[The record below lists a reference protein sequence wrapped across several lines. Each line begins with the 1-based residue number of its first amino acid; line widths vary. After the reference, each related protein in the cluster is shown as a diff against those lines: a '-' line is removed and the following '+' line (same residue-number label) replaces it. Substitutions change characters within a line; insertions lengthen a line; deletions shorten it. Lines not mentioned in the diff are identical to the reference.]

1 MTKQLCPICRKT
13 GTCRQA
19 PNGKSGYCK
28 THKKRWKL
36 ERVPTTELGKMQ
48 PGQIQHE
55 DLIPFEEDLMRW
67 SYRIVGH
74 YVQDTLEQWE
84 LGDQFSN
91 VLTFRRRRFGFVQHA
106 VPHSSQRRLFGV
118 LTRPERFRR
127 KKISSP
133 KRTLNLDPLVNT
145 RLRGVFKKQPKQAVF
160 AKVPVF
166 TSGEAFFV
174 IPRRGL
180 HGTDMALSG
189 SPGLIRGCLLPARA
203 RRAGGASTRSPGLDV
218 TGRHALLQGLQQWQ
232 DDAGRLGRL
241 GHAPVQ
247 LGPDEGPQL
256 LSGLIRVGRPVQAA
270 TG

>member
-1 MTKQLCPICRKT
+1 MMKQLCPICRKT
-13 GTCRQA
+13 GTCQIA
-19 PNGKSGYCK
+19 PNGKRGYCK

-127 KKISSP
+127 NKISSA
-133 KRTLNLDPLVNT
+133 
-145 RLRGVFKKQPKQAVF
+145 KKPR
-160 AKVPVF
+160 
-166 TSGEAFFV
+166 SS
-174 IPRRGL
+174 RRGRCSL
-180 HGTDMALSG
+180 CPEQTECHGIWQVKNML
-189 SPGLIRGCLLPARA
+189 RA
-203 RRAGGASTRSPGLDV
+203 TAGWRFSYRKIQLRRDL
-218 TGRHALLQGLQQWQ
+218 
-232 DDAGRLGRL
+232 
-241 GHAPVQ
+241 
-247 LGPDEGPQL
+247 
-256 LSGLIRVGRPVQAA
+256 
-270 TG
+270 

>member
-1 MTKQLCPICRKT
+1 MTT
-13 GTCRQA
+13 GYSGGGLQGVGFGLAIDAIA
-19 PNGKSGYCK
+19 PNGKRGYCK

-127 KKISSP
+127 NKISSA
-133 KRTLNLDPLVNT
+133 KKAGSST
-145 RLRGVFKKQPKQAVF
+145 RQRVSA
-160 AKVPVF
+160 
-166 TSGEAFFV
+166 
-174 IPRRGL
+174 
-180 HGTDMALSG
+180 
-189 SPGLIRGCLLPARA
+189 RGC
-203 RRAGGASTRSPGLDV
+203 S
-218 TGRHALLQGLQQWQ
+218 
-232 DDAGRLGRL
+232 
-241 GHAPVQ
+241 
-247 LGPDEGPQL
+247 
-256 LSGLIRVGRPVQAA
+256 GRPRSIVVNGSLL
-270 TG
+270 T